1 MEVFPFS
8 ARRATGLDMDHTI
21 AYDHHAP
28 PGTLQTRADNLGP
41 LSRKVHRAK
50 TAGLWRVVQTDP
62 GEYRWTSPH
71 GFAYLVT
78 PDATIPLGRHPNR
91 QAEPLAPTG

>member
-1 MEVFPFS
+1 
-8 ARRATGLDMDHTI
+8 MDHTI

-78 PDATIPLGRHPNR
+78 PDATIPS
-91 QAEPLAPTG
+91 ADTPTGKPNPSPPPADGCVVAKLA